1 MSLMMMMMMMMVMMM
16 MMMMMGGGVDEDEE
30 DDNGNDDDDDL
41 KIYSASFKVCF
52 EQLLHTACLGCLF
65 PGHYMCQ
72 GNSQPRKKKA
82 MDIGHWTRLCSKFNF
97 QPSKLW
103 TRLRPVSL
111 RADVAIPCLYIAP
124 SLSRRAGG
132 STKTSP
138 LTSPA
143 IHDIFD
149 VSLQVQ

>member
-1 MSLMMMMMMMMVMMM
+1 MIMVMIMVMMSLMMMMMMMMVMMM

-72 GNSQPRKKKA
+72 GNSQPRKIKHFASFWVLKQIPGGYVFYRFCKNFHRPA
-82 MDIGHWTRLCSKFNF
+82 TPSVAAEVDRVSKNSCGALHTRSDIGAT
-97 QPSKLW
+97 
-103 TRLRPVSL
+103 
-111 RADVAIPCLYIAP
+111 
-124 SLSRRAGG
+124 
-132 STKTSP
+132 
-138 LTSPA
+138 
-143 IHDIFD
+143 
-149 VSLQVQ
+149 